1 VLGSALT
8 PAESLVVA
16 AARQL
21 IADRLRRVLT
31 ADPRRLRLVGA
42 KLGVVAAAAIAI
54 SAVAGLAA
62 APALSLV
69 ASANDVSI
77 PAGETL
83 REGLAYLVGNV
94 IYATVGFGL
103 ALLTRSMAGGMALA
117 LAFAFIIDSALS
129 AIPSVGDF
137 ALGSAVVEI
146 MRALGADS
154 VSFDPTAEDP
164 ELVRAIAVVAV
175 WVAVLVGAA
184 VARFTRSDV
193 N

>member
-1 VLGSALT
+1 MLGSALT

-129 AIPSVGDF
+129 AIPSV
-137 ALGSAVVEI
+137 ATS
-146 MRALGADS
+146 R
-154 VSFDPTAEDP
+154 
-164 ELVRAIAVVAV
+164 
-175 WVAVLVGAA
+175 WAA
-184 VARFTRSDV
+184 QWSRS
-193 N
+193 